1 MTMTDREKVILGMK
15 CCMHMLTDSGESHC
29 QDCPYNDLIMN
40 HGCDNPVYCIKDY
53 VRDALKLLQPR
64 LLKWTEVDQFDV
76 VYIEVHED
84 EEGLGEWSGYGSYE
98 HQGPDPGTLQFAVIG
113 KSMRLATDP
122 QNYNIYWRCWSSKP
136 DRDQMESTPWKDPY

>member
-1 MTMTDREKVILGMK
+1 MIDREKVIRALGNCINHYWADDDEDVCK
-15 CCMHMLTDSGESHC
+15 N
-29 QDCPYNDLIMN
+29 CPYYDGNASGSCFSLFPIL
-40 HGCDNPVYCIKDY
+40 KD
-53 VRDALKLLQPR
+53 AQTLLQPK

-98 HQGPDPGTLQFAVIG
+98 HQGPEPGTLQFAVIG
-113 KSMRLATDP
+113 KSMRLVTDP
-122 QNYNIYWRCWSSKP
+122 KNYNIYWRCWSSKP